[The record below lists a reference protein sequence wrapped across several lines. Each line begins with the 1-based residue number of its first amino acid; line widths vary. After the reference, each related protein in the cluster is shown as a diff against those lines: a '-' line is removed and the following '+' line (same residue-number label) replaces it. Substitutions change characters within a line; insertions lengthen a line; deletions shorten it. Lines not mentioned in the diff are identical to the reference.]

1 MKKHLE
7 KSLRLAEEHFNKNPF
22 CVRSIDL
29 NQFRK
34 LIKEID
40 KFIGG
45 FEEHQCIDD
54 SVEIN
59 FYSNGDILVN
69 GEFSSR
75 VDQKIVI

>member
-1 MKKHLE
+1 MKKNLK

-29 NQFRK
+29 NQFRQ
-34 LIKEID
+34 LIKSVND
-40 KFIGG
+40 FISG
-45 FEEHQCIDD
+45 FDDGQCIDE

-69 GEFSSR
+69 GEFKSR
-75 VDQKIVI
+75 IDEKIVI